1 MGGNRDKGALI
12 EALDVD
18 GVCVLRGALS
28 AEAIGALREACLGQT
43 TLMGQTRRVAH
54 SHHLAGFH
62 RFAAFAGVDRT
73 FHECDAITGFLDSY
87 FGAGEHAP
95 IGLSDITIN
104 RSQHWHTDLLRG
116 PYARFLEGVDPWAS
130 TRGECLKALIYLQD
144 GKSLR
149 FAKGSHRAPTPLD
162 DVALEDLAREQQD
175 TQLDIKAGDVV
186 MMDIRG
192 LHRGAT
198 DEEMAQEAMVEKPKI
213 LLAHVFGKR
222 GAPFAQAM
230 AEGNAARMADWDA
243 KFLPEGL
250 CPV

>member
-1 MGGNRDKGALI
+1 MLQDAGAQVA
-12 EALDVD
+12 ELDAE
-18 GVCVLRGALS
+18 GVCVLSGALD
-28 AEAIGALREACLGQT
+28 AEKIAALRDTCLRQRG
-43 TLMGQTRRVAH
+43 LMGQTRDIDH
-54 SHHLAGFH
+54 SQHLAGFH
-62 RFAAFAGVDRT
+62 RFDAFAGVDQA
-73 FHECDAITGFLDSY
+73 FQHCDAINGFLDAY
-87 FGAGEHAP
+87 FGPGAYAP

-116 PYARFLEGVDPWAS
+116 PYARFLDGVDPWAS

-149 FAKGSHRAPTPLD
+149 FVKGSHRAPSPLD
-162 DVALEDLAREQQD
+162 DAALDELARAQRD

-198 DEEMAQEAMVEKPKI
+198 DAEMARAEMVDAPKI

-222 GAPFAQAM
+222 GAPFAEAM
-230 AEGNAARMADWDA
+230 EKGNAARMQDWDA

-250 CPV
+250 RPA

>member
-1 MGGNRDKGALI
+1 MNGQDQGALVAQV
-12 EALDVD
+12 EAE
-18 GVCVLRGALS
+18 GVCVLRAALD
-28 AEAIGALREACLGQT
+28 AQEIAALRETCLGQRD
-43 TLMGQTRRVAH
+43 LMGQTRSIAH
-54 SHHLAGFH
+54 SQHLAGFH
-62 RFAAFAGVDRT
+62 RFDAFAGVDRA
-73 FHECDAITGFLDSY
+73 FHDCGAITAFLDAY
-87 FGAGEHAP
+87 FGAGDHAP

-116 PYARFLEGVDPWAS
+116 PYAGFLEAVDPWGSA
-130 TRGECLKALIYLQD
+130 RGECLKALIYLQD

-149 FAKGSHRAPTPLD
+149 FVKGSHRAPTPLD
-162 DVALEDLAREQQD
+162 DDALEGLARAQRD

-198 DEEMAQEAMVEKPKI
+198 DDEMAREAMIASPKI

-230 AEGNAARMADWDA
+230 QKGNAARMSDWDA
-243 KFLPEGL
+243 KFLPEAL
-250 CPV
+250 RPA